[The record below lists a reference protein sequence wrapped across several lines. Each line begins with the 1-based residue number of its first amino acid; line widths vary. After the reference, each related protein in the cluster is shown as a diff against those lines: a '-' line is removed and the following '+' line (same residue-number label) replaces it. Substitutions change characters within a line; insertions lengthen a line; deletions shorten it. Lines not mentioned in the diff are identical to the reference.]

1 MIEQNPMT
9 KSYAI
14 GPAALRLAALREI
27 ARPGIEGARQKMQ
40 AAMQVVGE
48 SLHLSLLEKTGLQT
62 ALVVETTQHSVR
74 VSLDPSEMLPL
85 NATASGLCMLSFGPA
100 HLLEQLDQ
108 HVQARFTQATLT
120 DPKLIKER
128 VAKIR
133 VSGWADSRGSYE
145 EGVFGYAA
153 PIFGIDQVALGTIA
167 IAVPET
173 RATSDRLPAIL
184 STLHSLSADLTAG
197 FGGQLPDSF
206 QPDSTRDPGRIQH
219 SETRDMKDSNFLKEN
234 NARYFWH
241 PMAHPADSRKNPPTI
256 LSGGEGVNITD
267 VDGHTAL
274 DAVGGCGTSIWA
286 IPVNR

>member
-1 MIEQNPMT
+1 MGTALNALKMLDYFSNARPEIGLSHLARLSGLNKATALRHLRALEEFGLIEQNPMT

-27 ARPGIEGARQKMQ
+27 ARPGIEDARQKMQ

-173 RATSDRLPAIL
+173 RATGDRLPAIL

-206 QPDSTRDPGRIQH
+206 PTG
-219 SETRDMKDSNFLKEN
+219 F
-234 NARYFWH
+234 H
-241 PMAHPADSRKNPPTI
+241 P
-256 LSGGEGVNITD
+256 
-267 VDGHTAL
+267 
-274 DAVGGCGTSIWA
+274 
-286 IPVNR
+286 